1 MIEFEAEGCGSHSCP
16 HTPEFTPKPDL
27 IRMET
32 WQELFLSAQ
41 RLLREDDVS
50 NAFATLKVLLG
61 RASPPPDGAQE
72 LYSELCTLIGKS

>member
-1 MIEFEAEGCGSHSCP
+1 MIEFERDGCGSHACP

-32 WQELFLSAQ
+32 WQELFWSAQ
-41 RLLREDDVS
+41 RLFDRGDVS

-61 RASPPPDGAQE
+61 QASPPPDGARE
-72 LYSELCTLIGKS
+72 LYSKLCDLIGKP